1 MPIARRSIL
10 QAAALAPLLV
20 ARDPPPRTILVLGGT
35 RFVGR
40 HIVDAALARGHRV
53 TLFNRGRTNPG
64 LFPGVERVLG
74 DRNGDHHELRG
85 RRWDVAVDTSGTEP
99 GPVERACDVL
109 VDAVDRYVYVS
120 SAAAYARDADPYD
133 EDHPL
138 RRAPADGPRNYNE
151 NKAHAE
157 AIVGSRF
164 ASRRI
169 ILRPAVLVGP
179 HDPRHRFVRWP
190 LRAREGGEALAP
202 GAPDDRL
209 PLSDAR
215 DLATWLIAQIE
226 RATTGTYNVAGPPH
240 TMADLIAAAQRH
252 GAFTP
257 VWIDRP
263 WLAAR
268 EVDFDS
274 LPSLHA
280 SGYHA
285 MSSAR
290 AAALGLRFRSLAASM
305 ADVVA
310 WWDAEPRPPHRIAGL
325 TRAREHELLSAW
337 RAG

>member
-1 MPIARRSIL
+1 MP
-10 QAAALAPLLV
+10 
-20 ARDPPPRTILVLGGT
+20 
-35 RFVGR
+35 FVPSW
-40 HIVDAALARGHRV
+40 
-53 TLFNRGRTNPG
+53 TP
-64 LFPGVERVLG
+64 
-74 DRNGDHHELRG
+74 
-85 RRWDVAVDTSGTEP
+85 EP
-99 GPVERACDVL
+99 GHVERACDVL
-109 VDAVDRYVYVS
+109 RDAVDRYVYFS
-120 SAAAYARDADPYD
+120 STAAYAHDKDPYG

-138 RRAPADGPRNYNE
+138 RSVPAGGPTDYKE
-151 NKAHAE
+151 KKAYAE
-157 AIVGSRF
+157 RVV
-164 ASRRI
+164 ASTFDARSF

-190 LRAREGGEALAP
+190 LRARDGGEAIAP

-215 DLATWLIAQIE
+215 DLATWLIAQVE

-290 AAALGLRFRSLAASM
+290 AAARGLRFRSLAASM

-325 TRAREHELLSAW
+325 TRAREHELLAAW